1 MGVEIMREKLLV
13 IKTNTTDNNDIALL
27 VEPETNLSEV
37 KATGQMLVDSDGLS
51 FVYVLEI
58 NDEYTYL
65 AIKEDFWPELK
76 RGLDSQSNVYLSNS
90 TKQLELENF
99 FEELEYLV
107 ENIKGNGNY
116 GEEMVT
122 KVEACF

>member
-1 MGVEIMREKLLV
+1 MREKLLV
-13 IKTNTTDNNDIALL
+13 IKTNTTDKNEIALL

-76 RGLDSQSNVYLSNS
+76 RGMDSQANVYLSNS
-90 TKQLELENF
+90 TEQLELENF

-116 GEEMVT
+116 GEEMVA

>member
-1 MGVEIMREKLLV
+1 MREKFIV
-13 IKTNTTDNNDIALL
+13 IKANTTDKKELTLL
-27 VEPETNLSEV
+27 IEQGIKLSEV
-37 KATGQMLVDSDGLS
+37 KATGQMLVDSAEFS
-51 FVYVLEI
+51 FVYVLEK

-65 AIKEDFWPELK
+65 SIKEDIWPQLK
-76 RGLDSQSNVYLSNS
+76 QVMDSQSNVHLSNS
-90 TKQLELENF
+90 SEQIELVNF

>member
-1 MGVEIMREKLLV
+1 MREKLLV
-13 IKTNTTDNNDIALL
+13 IKTNTTDKNEIALL

-76 RGLDSQSNVYLSNS
+76 RGMDSQSNIYLSNS
-90 TKQLELENF
+90 TDQLELENF

-116 GEEMVT
+116 GEEMVA

>member
-1 MGVEIMREKLLV
+1 MREKLLV
-13 IKTNTTDNNDIALL
+13 IKTNTTDKNDIALL
-27 VEPETNLSEV
+27 VNPETNLSEV

-51 FVYVLEI
+51 FVYVLDI

-65 AIKEDFWPELK
+65 AIKEDFWTELK
-76 RGLDSQSNVYLSNS
+76 QGMDSQSKVYLSNS
-90 TKQLELENF
+90 TEHIELENF

-122 KVEACF
+122 KVEARF

>member
-13 IKTNTTDNNDIALL
+13 IKTNTTEKNEIALQ

-65 AIKEDFWPELK
+65 AIQEDFWPELK
-76 RGLDSQSNVYLSNS
+76 RGMDSQLNVYLSNS
-90 TKQLELENF
+90 TEQLELVNF